1 MRIVEIA
8 CTTNRR
14 LRIPFLILTISNS
27 KLNDHNY
34 KLYLCPFLT
43 NIRIYY
49 FFYRVNGLYT
59 SVLTNCQRYFSF
71 FLK

>member
-1 MRIVEIA
+1 MRIAEIA

-34 KLYLCPFLT
+34 KLYYVRF
-43 NIRIYY
+43 
-49 FFYRVNGLYT
+49 
-59 SVLTNCQRYFSF
+59 
-71 FLK
+71 